1 MFGWFKKDADPDA
14 ELRAS
19 LVSSLEK
26 YNPDD
31 VGDDDTT
38 TTDIEV
44 DGGTVRVPKIK
55 ATAIE
60 ELTLTEFESDPTVNN
75 LATDV
80 TDPWSK
86 IGKR

>member
-80 TDPWSK
+80 TDPWSRVRK
-86 IGKR
+86 